1 MKVDQATSRDVKVA
15 RPQQPLRDVAKIMAD
30 EDIGSMPVGDNDQ
43 FVGMITDRDIAV
55 RAVAQG
61 LGPETLVSKIMS
73 TDVKYCF
80 VDEDVERVAQNLREV
95 QLHRL
100 PVVNREKRLVGI
112 LALADLANKD
122 QNGAAAIAVE
132 GISRPAR

>member
-1 MKVDQATSRDVKVA
+1 MKVDQAMSRDVKVA

-43 FVGMITDRDIAV
+43 LVGMITDRDIAV

-61 LGPETLVSKIMS
+61 LGPDTLVSKIMS

-80 VDEDVERVAQNLREV
+80 DDEDVEAVAQNLGEV

-122 QNGAAAIAVE
+122 QDGAVATALE
-132 GISRPAR
+132 GISRPVR